1 MSGKQHVVITGG
13 SSGIG
18 KATAEIYAAK
28 GADISIIARRVEGL
42 EAAKSDIDRARN
54 GAEGRTFIYS
64 ADVSDRA
71 AITTAI
77 DQATAA
83 AGVADILITSSGM
96 AVPGYFENIP
106 EDSFERHMQVNY
118 FGTLWAIRAALP
130 GMRARG
136 SGQIVLVS
144 SGAGL
149 IGIFGYTNYSPTKF
163 ALRGLAESLVG
174 EVKRNGVAVSIVYPP
189 DTDTP
194 QLHAENETKPEE
206 TKAMTATA
214 KMWTAQGVAEIIVKG
229 IEKRKFCIGP
239 GWEMT
244 WLARLHSM
252 IRPVLF
258 WEFDRLARK
267 VRKSRD
273 NQQ

>member
-1 MSGKQHVVITGG
+1 MNAQQHVIITGG

-18 KATAEIYAAK
+18 KSTAKIYAAQ
-28 GADISIIARRVEGL
+28 GADVSIISRRLEVLETAKAEIDAARAG
-42 EAAKSDIDRARN
+42 
-54 GAEGRTFIYS
+54 GAGKTYTYS
-64 ADVSDRA
+64 ADVSDRSAIEA
-71 AITTAI
+71 ALGDAVS
-77 DQATAA
+77 A
-83 AGVADILITSSGM
+83 AGVPDILITSSGI
-96 AVPGYFENIP
+96 AVPGYFEDI
-106 EDSFERHMQVNY
+106 EVESFERHMQVNY
-118 FGTLWAIRAALP
+118 FGTLWAIRAVLP
-130 GMRARG
+130 AMRKRG

-149 IGIFGYTNYSPTKF
+149 IGIYGYTNYSPTKF

-174 EVKRNGVAVSIVYPP
+174 EVKSDGVAVSIVYPP

-194 QLHAENETKPEE
+194 QLHAENLTKPDE

-214 KMWTAQGVAEIIVKG
+214 KMWSAEGVAQIIVKG
-229 IEKRKFCIGP
+229 IEKRKFCIAP

-252 IRPVLF
+252 IRPILS

-267 VRKSRD
+267 VQKAKGKP
-273 NQQ
+273 